1 MSKYSSKDIEEMIER
16 QKSLMDVELNDIRKK
31 HSAIISDL
39 EQQLKD
45 AKEVEAKQAF
55 IDSLVFKTDEWGRQ
69 YRVATQKMLDFADT
83 IEHSCFSCWELN
95 QEHTDI
101 INEKKTIEQ
110 FAIEKNLPEDSFE
123 LIRDYISTFKPIMVR
138 IQSINKSHYL
148 EERKRYAEL
157 VYRNSPGMRV
167 TFVKK
172 GDLKTN
178 VRGKRMLWKG
188 VWFEHL
194 GQSTAMYKNG
204 LLLECCKTIMQ
215 IVVCHRM
222 ETTTM
227 TVVLQHIPNTI

>member
-157 VYRNSPGMRV
+157 VYRNSPRYES
-167 TFVKK
+167 
-172 GDLKTN
+172 DLREKRRLEDEREREKDALE
-178 VRGKRMLWKG
+178 RGLVLAPWSINSDVQEWITPGKLQDYYANCG
-188 VWFEHL
+188 L
-194 GQSTAMYKNG
+194 SPNG
-204 LLLECCKTIMQ
+204 NDYDDSGFATY
-215 IVVCHRM
+215 
-222 ETTTM
+222 
-227 TVVLQHIPNTI
+227 P